1 MIIAQLR
8 CEMPTLI
15 ASQQG
20 LGRIKQARNEKGWI
34 IEDDRWL
41 REASKIL
48 EPDTNWEAEDYVAG
62 RIFAS
67 GISLPT
73 WRRFLE
79 GKRRIN
85 AKAFKA
91 FCQVLEVNWEDV
103 ADRSPTPPTDPLG
116 YFLPIVEPSH
126 FRSFIVLTGTI
137 QEVNRPGVEAIVTHL
152 KQLMEDD
159 ASVTIKSLNWQ
170 PVEQVLP
177 RRTGRS
183 RAIDGEAPEGSVRR
197 AKEIDLGAGQVV
209 VLVVQITPESEE
221 VGVCVWVYPAGDAL
235 HLQVGLQ
242 LFVLDEFGILIPEL
256 QDRARSVAD
265 SMQLEF
271 GVKPGEPFSV
281 GVALGDV
288 SITEDF

>member
-1 MIIAQLR
+1 ML
-8 CEMPTLI
+8 TLI

-20 LGRIKQARNEKGWI
+20 LERIRQARNEKGWI

-41 REASKIL
+41 REASKVL

-62 RIFAS
+62 RIFAP

-73 WRRFLE
+73 WKRFLE

-103 ADRSPTPPTDPLG
+103 RSPTPSTDPLG
-116 YFLPIVEPSH
+116 YFPPIVEPSH
-126 FRSFIVLTGTI
+126 VRSFIVLTGTI
-137 QEVNRPGVEAIVTHL
+137 QEVNRPRVEVIVTHL

-159 ASVTIKSLNWQ
+159 AFVTIEPWNWQ

-183 RAIDGEAPEGSVRR
+183 RSIDAEAPEGSVRR
-197 AKEIDLGAGQVV
+197 AKEVDLGAEQVV

-235 HLQVGLQ
+235 HLPVGLQ

-256 QDRARSVAD
+256 QDQARSVAD